1 MLKINCKCFLR
12 IDAGLKQLKTIL
24 SLARLHFLIPGFML
38 FLLGYLLA
46 ILGGIEYDLIKFVFG
61 YLVFGSAHLSV
72 SFSNDYF
79 DRHSDRNSVKTA
91 FSGGSKV
98 LIKNPELESFA
109 LRFAIFL
116 LCFSAIINIFITF
129 VYGYSFWFFVFG
141 ILGGLLG
148 FFYTAPPLKLAYRG
162 LGELSTMLAVGI
174 FMPGMGYFVAS
185 GTLDSIFSLLILPL
199 SCYGLFFIL
208 TVHLPDVESDTL
220 AQKKNILVKLGTNS
234 GKLVTVVATISGT
247 FSLMMLLFFNISDGI
262 IDWSPFVAFS
272 ILPLLASISSYLWRT
287 MNRKYLVRQVMINM
301 ASMILFLLLMDMS
314 LLFQNI
320 W

>member
-1 MLKINCKCFLR
+1 MKQIKTVLR
-12 IDAGLKQLKTIL
+12 
-24 SLARLHFLIPGFML
+24 LARLHFLIPGFML

-46 ILGGIEYDLIKFVFG
+46 LLGGIEYDLVKFVFG
-61 YLVFGSAHLSV
+61 YLVFGTAHLSV

-98 LIKNPELESFA
+98 LIEHPELESFA

-116 LCFSAIINIFITF
+116 LCFSVISNIFFIF
-129 VYGYSFWFFVFG
+129 IYGYSFWFFVFG
-141 ILGGLLG
+141 LLGGLLG

-185 GTLDSIFSLLILPL
+185 GTLDLLFSLLILPL

-220 AQKKNILVKLGTNS
+220 ALKKNILVKLGINS
-234 GKLVTVVATISGT
+234 GKLVTVVATLSGT
-247 FSLMMLLFFNISDGI
+247 SSLIVLFFLNHSADI
-262 IDWSPFVAFS
+262 INWIPFVVFS
-272 ILPLLASISSYLWRT
+272 IVPLLASIGSFLWRPT
-287 MNRKYLVRQVMINM
+287 NRKYLVRQVMINM
-301 ASMILFLLLMDMS
+301 ASMILFLLLIDVS
-314 LLFQNI
+314 LFYQNI